1 MRNLVSNVL
10 GEHAVQH
17 AYRIYGTVRGIPE
30 ERAARLMA
38 ELPFEGVSY
47 TNGVLDIDHEGVW
60 VDVEAALDL
69 IVNCVGEDGRGGVDV
84 IDNLEWQIT
93 RYTLRPG
100 GYSSRTLDLDNVL
113 DGVRP
118 N

>member
-1 MRNLVSNVL
+1 MRNLVCSTF
-10 GEHAVQH
+10 GEPVVKH

-30 ERAARLMA
+30 GKAARLKA

-60 VDVEAALDL
+60 VDVETALDL
-69 IVNCVGEDGRGGVDV
+69 IVHCMGEDGRGGVDV

-93 RYTLRPG
+93 RYTLKQG
-100 GYSSRTLDLDNVL
+100 GYSSRTMDLDNVL

>member
-1 MRNLVSNVL
+1 MK
-10 GEHAVQH
+10 H
-17 AYRIYGTVRGIPE
+17 AYRIYGTVWGIPPE
-30 ERAARLMA
+30 GAARLKA

-69 IVNCVGEDGRGGVDV
+69 LVNRMGEDGRGGVDV

-100 GYSSRTLDLDNVL
+100 GYSSKTMDLDNVL
-113 DGVRP
+113 DSVRP